1 MSNSKKMLSLLIAVV
16 IIIMSVIS
24 PTAIIAPEDSISAEV
39 QWIYKIDDALVEKM
53 SKVSDTDLI
62 PVWVWMTDIDMEQ
75 LDKDIEARTGISQQK
90 LDIARAEIGY
100 DVSTMST
107 NVENLNST
115 DAHVQNA
122 VSTYLEATK
131 AQREKIAND
140 TEVYLATKKAFASQ
154 RYTTENTTKIRQIG
168 VSNDRIDFQSEL
180 TPSFVAYLTKDEII
194 ETAKSSNVVEMG
206 YFSEYDEANPV
217 EEPTQTEVLEVEED
231 LPLEST
237 EEPIEEQTEAPTELP
252 TLDVSTLHTG
262 IKQAIQHDLALEK
275 YDVTG
280 NGVKVLHIDSDY
292 IRSDKDNSHLIP
304 NSNNIYNLINGETY
318 EITDV
323 DNIPLL
329 SLPDENGKNGSHANF
344 CVSYLQA
351 FAENVIIYSVPNLNE
366 YTKLQQY
373 NINPLN
379 DVEHAIIYLDVDLIS
394 SSSSEGRL
402 VYESNFSAKWYDAI
416 VSMYNVPVIASAGNG
431 RTVYQYPIAPANG
444 YNSIAVGVYYS
455 RNNSMVDDYVY
466 TTSTTDQTR
475 VTYKPDLVVAM
486 DSYADKFGATSAGAP
501 TVAAI
506 VAMMMELEPMLVGQP
521 EVIKAILMASCHEK
535 AQRSQADITAGV
547 AQELM
552 TDGLTPKQGAGKVNV
567 LRALNI
573 VKYGTYGY
581 GNINQTQNFTTAK
594 RFSINSQVFGDATLG
609 PSMNVSVAW
618 LRSNTKA
625 SNINDDHD
633 SITLGAYCDLDLKIQ
648 YTEDGVSKEKSST
661 VDNASKQLVYFPTT
675 ELDTQ
680 YSLKI
685 YWGDNSTNNV
695 TKKYG
700 YAYSIGAF
708 DKVLDKVEVN
718 GITGVGRTLTASA
731 YTADTLPVQDGTV
744 TYRWH
749 KSDDGESWQL
759 ISGETSSTYEI
770 TDTVLN
776 KYIRCVVT
784 QNYLNNYRIIN
795 VLSDKVVLY
804 GDVDNDGVVSILD
817 VSLINSYL
825 ANYVVLTDSQM
836 LVADVDLDDVVSVMD
851 VTLIQNYINEQ
862 IPYLPYEGDL

>member
-39 QWIYKIDDALVEKM
+39 QWMYKIDDALDEKM
-53 SKVSDTDLI
+53 SEVSDTDLI

-75 LDKDIEARTGISQQK
+75 LDKDIETRTGISQQK
-90 LDIARAEIGY
+90 LDTARAEIGY

-107 NVENLNST
+107 NVENLMST
-115 DAHVQNA
+115 DANVQNS
-122 VSTYLEATK
+122 VTTYLEATK
-131 AQREKIAND
+131 VQREKIAND
-140 TEVYLATKKAFASQ
+140 TDVYLTAKKELASQ
-154 RYTTENTTKIRQIG
+154 RYNTANTAKIRQLG
-168 VSNDRIDFQSEL
+168 VSSNRIDFKSEL
-180 TPSFVAYLTKDEII
+180 TPSFIAFLTKAEIV
-194 ETAKSSNVVEMG
+194 ETAKSADVVEMG
-206 YFSEYDEANPV
+206 YFSEYDAESTLT
-217 EEPTQTEVLEVEED
+217 PTQESTVVEVEE
-231 LPLEST
+231 
-237 EEPIEEQTEAPTELP
+237 QTVSS

-262 IKQAIQHDLALEK
+262 IKQTIQHDLALEK
-275 YDVTG
+275 YGVTG
-280 NGVKVLHIDSDY
+280 NGINVLHLDSDSVRRDY
-292 IRSDKDNSHLIP
+292 SNINLVPNRENIQFIVNRTAHPVTATEALPIEPISD
-304 NSNNIYNLINGETY
+304 
-318 EITDV
+318 
-323 DNIPLL
+323 
-329 SLPDENGKNGSHANF
+329 HANF

-351 FAENVIIYSVPNLNE
+351 FAENVIIYSVPNLNA
-366 YTKLQQY
+366 YGKLSAQ
-373 NINPLN
+373 NINPLD
-379 DVEHAIIYLDVDLIS
+379 DVEYAIVDLGVDLIS
-394 SSSSEGRL
+394 ASSNEGER
-402 VYESNFSAKWYDAI
+402 VYESSFSALWYDAI
-416 VSMYNVPVIASAGNG
+416 VATYNIPLIASAGNSPNE
-431 RTVYQYPIAPANG
+431 TNKQFYNVVAPACG
-444 YNSIAVGVYYS
+444 YNSIGVGVYRY
-455 RNNSMVDDYVY
+455 NTNKMEDDYAH
-466 TTSTTDQTR
+466 TSSTTDETR

-486 DSYADKFGATSAGAP
+486 DSYAGYFGATSAGAP

-547 AQELM
+547 TQELM
-552 TDGLTPKQGAGKVNV
+552 TDGLTLKQGAGKVNA

-573 VKYGTYGY
+573 VEYGTYGY
-581 GNINQTQNFTTAK
+581 GNINQAQNFTTAK
-594 RFSINSQVFGDATLG
+594 RFSINSQVFGNATSG
-609 PSMNVSVAW
+609 PPMNVSVAW

-625 SNINDDHD
+625 SNIMDDFD

-675 ELDTQ
+675 ELDTR

-685 YWGDNSTNNV
+685 YWGDNSTSNL

-700 YAYSIGAF
+700 YAYSIGSF
-708 DKVLDKVEVN
+708 DKVLDKVEIN
-718 GITGVGRTLTASA
+718 GIAGVGRTLTASA

-744 TYRWH
+744 TYSWH
-749 KSDDGESWQL
+749 KSDDGESWQS

-795 VLSDKVVLY
+795 VLPTKVILY
-804 GDVDNDGVVSILD
+804 GDVDNDGVVSIMD
-817 VSLINSYL
+817 ISLINSYL

-836 LVADVDLDDVVSVMD
+836 LVADVDLDGVVSVMD
-851 VTLIQNYINEQ
+851 ATLIQNYLSQQ
-862 IPYLPYEGDL
+862 IPYLPYEGNL